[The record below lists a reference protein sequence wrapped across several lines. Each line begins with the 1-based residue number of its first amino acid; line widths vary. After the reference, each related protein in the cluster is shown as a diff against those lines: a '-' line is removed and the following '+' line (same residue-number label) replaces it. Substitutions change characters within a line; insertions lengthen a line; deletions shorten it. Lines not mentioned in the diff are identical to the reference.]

1 MENER
6 SEFIKMHRCPDCGG
20 TLVFRPE
27 KGRLVC
33 EYCDAE
39 FDVPKDQVQTAP
51 TTATPSAAGMLN
63 QNPAMQNMAQQN
75 VAPQAAQPAPQVAP
89 QATQPVQ
96 DNPFQIGGFD
106 FQQFYNSAQ
115 VETGE
120 NIPVYHCK
128 NCGAD
133 VLAAGEAAALT
144 CPYCASKIVLSDKLS
159 GNVRPNGIIPFKIA
173 QKDLKKHVDKF
184 YKNKKLLPRNFFNK
198 SHMEKVTGIYVPF
211 WLFSGTVYGR
221 CNYEC
226 TSVSTTTSGDYQY
239 TTTKTYDVERDVNAG
254 FAGIP
259 IDASD
264 KLNDKLADSVL
275 PYNMSELVPY
285 QSGYLSGF
293 AADRFDVPGK
303 SLQSR
308 VESLMRTTTA
318 GIAAKSLSSYNSTK
332 LKSASL
338 NATDI
343 GVSYVLLP
351 MYIFKI
357 KYGKKKYE
365 FAVNGQTGKVVG
377 SLPTDKTTSR
387 IYFLIRF
394 GIVTAVIMLA
404 SIISYLMGG
413 AF

>member
-1 MENER
+1 M
-6 SEFIKMHRCPDCGG
+6 
-20 TLVFRPE
+20 
-27 KGRLVC
+27 
-33 EYCDAE
+33 
-39 FDVPKDQVQTAP
+39 
-51 TTATPSAAGMLN
+51 
-63 QNPAMQNMAQQN
+63 
-75 VAPQAAQPAPQVAP
+75 
-89 QATQPVQ
+89 
-96 DNPFQIGGFD
+96 
-106 FQQFYNSAQ
+106 
-115 VETGE
+115 
-120 NIPVYHCK
+120 
-128 NCGAD
+128 
-133 VLAAGEAAALT
+133 AAGEAAALT

-239 TTTKTYDVERDVNAG
+239 TTTKTYDVVRDVNAG

-351 MYIFKI
+351 MDIFKI